1 LAKILVIEDDVTFLD
16 LVRVHLA
23 GAGHEVIMAEDAVV
37 GLRSVIADQPDL
49 VVLDIFVPYLD
60 GFEMLAALQGDPA
73 TREIP
78 IIVLTG
84 QGDDDTFARARQL
97 GAAAF
102 LTKPVE
108 GTRLIRVVEEQ
119 LATRPES
126 GASRE

>member
-23 GAGHEVIMAEDAVV
+23 GAGHEVIMAEDAVI
-37 GLRSVIADQPDL
+37 GLRAVIADQPDL

-73 TREIP
+73 TRGIP

-84 QGDDDTFARARQL
+84 QRDDDTFARARQL

-119 LATRPES
+119 LAARPES
-126 GASRE
+126 RPSQE

>member
-1 LAKILVIEDDVTFLD
+1 MAKILVIEDDVTFLD

-119 LATRPES
+119 LAARPES

>member
-1 LAKILVIEDDVTFLD
+1 MAKILVIEDDVTFLD

-37 GLRSVIADQPDL
+37 GLRAVIADQPDL

-60 GFEMLAALQGDPA
+60 GFEVLAALQGDPA
-73 TREIP
+73 TQGIP
-78 IIVLTG
+78 VIVLTG

-108 GTRLIRVVEEQ
+108 GTRLIRVIEEQ
-119 LATRPES
+119 LAARPES
-126 GASRE
+126 GVSQE